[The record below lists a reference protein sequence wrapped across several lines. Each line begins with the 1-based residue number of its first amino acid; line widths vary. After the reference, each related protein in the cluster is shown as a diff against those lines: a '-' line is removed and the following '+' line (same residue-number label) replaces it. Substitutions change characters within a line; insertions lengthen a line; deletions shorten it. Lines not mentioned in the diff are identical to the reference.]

1 MENKNQAQYT
11 QSADT
16 NNLDF
21 AVSFIAG
28 TLIGSV
34 IGYAVK
40 PFVTRA
46 VNFTQEHELTNVN
59 KHSQKLKQEALRKA
73 EEIKEKAQHIKDEA
87 LHKTEVQQG
96 EPTTE
101 ALEAQQ
107 RAIRSEVDS
116 DKLQVPTKPTY
127 HFTDQKDKP
136 VDLSALKARH
146 DTMTTS
152 DKPKEEVAVSSLAA
166 VRQATA
172 VDKKNEEVKEKAVV
186 DMPKETSKEEVPVS
200 SLAAMRQATAVD
212 KKNEEVKEKAIADK
226 PDEAPK
232 QEVAVSSLAAMR
244 QAMATDKKD
253 GKVVEEKP
261 KVTEKAEQKQQA
273 TTVEQRVP
281 QTHREARFENG
292 VITHEKSSQAKQA
305 TPKKKA
311 TPSKKASQSKPTA
324 DRKKTTQSK
333 KTQAKKTPA
342 KKAPAKKSQAKATS
356 QTATKST
363 KAAEAKS
370 TPAKTTQ
377 TKRKASQTQTKAKS
391 TQTKRNASQTQ
402 TKNEAKVKKTT
413 NKVEKHT
420 FKSND

>member
-1 MENKNQAQYT
+1 MILGRKACMENKNQSQYT
-11 QSADT
+11 QSTDT

-34 IGYAVK
+34 VGYAVK

-46 VNFTQEHELTNVN
+46 VNFTHEHELTNVN

-87 LHKTEVQQG
+87 LHKTEAQQD
-96 EPTTE
+96 EPTTA

-127 HFTDQKDKP
+127 HFSDEKDKP
-136 VDLSALKARH
+136 VDLSALKSRH
-146 DTMTTS
+146 DTMATS
-152 DKPKEEVAVSSLAA
+152 DKPKEEVA
-166 VRQATA
+166 
-172 VDKKNEEVKEKAVV
+172 
-186 DMPKETSKEEVPVS
+186 VS

-212 KKNEEVKEKAIADK
+212 KKNEEVTEKAITGK

-244 QAMATDKKD
+244 QAMAADKKD

-261 KVTEKAEQKQQA
+261 KA

-292 VITHEKSSQAKQA
+292 VITHEKSSQAKQTA
-305 TPKKKA
+305 PKKKA
-311 TPSKKASQSKPTA
+311 TPSKKANQSKPTA
-324 DRKKTTQSK
+324 GRKKATQPK

-356 QTATKST
+356 QAATKST
-363 KAAEAKS
+363 KAPEAKS
-370 TPAKTTQ
+370 SSAKKTQ
-377 TKRKASQTQTKAKS
+377 AKRKASQTQTKAKS
-391 TQTKRNASQTQ
+391 TQAKRTASQSKSTQ
-402 TKNEAKVKKTT
+402 TKNDAKVKKTT